1 MRSLGAIFMADV
13 VSYSK
18 MMSFDEAGTLDA
30 LRARQSTHG
39 RACRVLSAQR
49 VESFLPTHRF

>member
-18 MMSFDEAGTLDA
+18 MMSFDEAGTLEA
-30 LRARQSTHG
+30 LRAFNKDTLLPHLQRYGG
-39 RACRVLSAQR
+39 RLIKSMGDG
-49 VESFLPTHRF
+49 